1 MLHCD
6 GKLPRQMYRLSTSI
20 TFRQLVL
27 LYVDKVFVGL
37 LSGGLQGTSSYLCEA
52 PLPGEGTLKI
62 YIYIYI
68 YIYLSHEPRY
78 HLYSSKMQFWYSRSA
93 PWSYMKSVTL
103 TFIGPCIANIFSEY
117 NYQDA
122 KFHNLFIWRSTCVRR
137 VFRPSSG
144 AQNCTY
150 SVRYLSDQY
159 LTLYVQFWAPDD
171 GRKTHLKHVKR
182 LTEINKLWNNNNNSQ
197 IDAIIIILLII

>member
-68 YIYLSHEPRY
+68 YIYICRMNPGI
-78 HLYSSKMQFWYSRSA
+78 
-93 PWSYMKSVTL
+93 
-103 TFIGPCIANIFSEY
+103 TFI
-117 NYQDA
+117 
-122 KFHNLFIWRSTCVRR
+122 
-137 VFRPSSG
+137 
-144 AQNCTY
+144 AQRCSFGTPEA
-150 SVRYLSDQY
+150 RHEA
-159 LTLYVQFWAPDD
+159 T
-171 GRKTHLKHVKR
+171 
-182 LTEINKLWNNNNNSQ
+182 
-197 IDAIIIILLII
+197 